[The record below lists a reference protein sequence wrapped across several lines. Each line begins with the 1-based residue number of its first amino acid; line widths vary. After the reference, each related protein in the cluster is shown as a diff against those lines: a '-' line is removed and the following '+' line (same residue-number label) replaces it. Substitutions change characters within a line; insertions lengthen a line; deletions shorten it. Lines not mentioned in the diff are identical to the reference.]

1 MPLSASKACPLL
13 NSAQASSVTV
23 SHCTAVPQNLAL
35 QNQEV
40 EQQLR
45 TQEQLQQLAAAV
57 GSATATAGGS
67 GRPMGAAGL
76 RGPPLV
82 NAVATSPPNSQR
94 KLLMHLTVSARPA
107 DAEVCCGRRGAAWG
121 GLGAGSLGAGSQ
133 GGVCLAVGPRLAVL
147 AVIAS

>member
-1 MPLSASKACPLL
+1 MH
-13 NSAQASSVTV
+13 ASSVAIP
-23 SHCTAVPQNLAL
+23 HCTAVPHTLAL

-57 GSATATAGGS
+57 GSATGAAGSS
-67 GRPMGAAGL
+67 GRPTGAAGL

-107 DAEVCCGRRGAAWG
+107 DAEVCCSRRGPAGG

-133 GGVCLAVGPRLAVL
+133 GGVRLTIGLRLGCFCCDSKLSAN
-147 AVIAS
+147 